1 MASPFD
7 QPVPSDLPGAT
18 RIVNTAEIACPP
30 ARLFEFVT
38 NASQWYRWHPATHAV
53 RDVPERAL
61 VLGETMVEHIKAAH
75 RSFEATWTVTACE
88 KPALWRIATATEL
101 GASIVT
107 YRLLSHA
114 PRWHALRAHL
124 RLPLRGPVA
133 LAGRQPDSLD
143 AGEAGGA
150 GAGQSQVTGLVAAGV
165 NAAGSVTTSAPGIYK
180 LRAI

>member
-1 MASPFD
+1 MASPFA

-38 NASQWYRWHPATHAV
+38 NAAQWHRWHPATHAV
-53 RDVPERAL
+53 RDVPDRAL

-107 YRLLSHA
+107 YRLLATPQGGTHFERTCDFRSEGLWHWLDGTLT
-114 PRWHALRAHL
+114 RWMLASQAAR
-124 RLPLRGPVA
+124 A
-133 LAGRQPDSLD
+133 LANLQSLNWLQP
-143 AGEAGGA
+143 A
-150 GAGQSQVTGLVAAGV
+150 
-165 NAAGSVTTSAPGIYK
+165 
-180 LRAI
+180 